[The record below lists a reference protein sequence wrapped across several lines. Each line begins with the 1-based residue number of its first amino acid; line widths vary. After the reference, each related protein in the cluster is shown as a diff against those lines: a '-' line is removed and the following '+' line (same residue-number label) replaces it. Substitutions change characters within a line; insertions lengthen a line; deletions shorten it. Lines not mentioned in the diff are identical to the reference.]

1 MLKTLTYRLLTR
13 ACAHRSSQKCYYS
26 TILKPGDK
34 LSLNN
39 TEFLADEW
47 TNVSP
52 SITSKL
58 NRNLIHQKYHPLAH
72 LTNQIKH
79 FFYTKFT
86 NRAGN
91 PIFSIF
97 DNISPVVSIEQNFD
111 SLLVP
116 KNHVSRSKSDCYYIN
131 KSHLLRS
138 HTSAHQSELIRAG
151 LNSFLVFG
159 DVYRRDEIDNKHY
172 PVFHQCEG
180 VRLFNK
186 HELFSRQ
193 SNVDDLH
200 LFEKEATSRN
210 ELKQAEHSM
219 EAAKLVEHDLKSVLT
234 NLTKHI
240 FGTNCE

>member
-1 MLKTLTYRLLTR
+1 MLKTLSTVRLLIQ
-13 ACAHRSSQKCYYS
+13 ACVHGPRKCYYS

-39 TEFLADEW
+39 KEFSVDEW

-52 SITSKL
+52 NIITKL

-91 PIFSIF
+91 PLFSIY
-97 DNISPVVSIEQNFD
+97 DSINPVVSTEQNFD

-116 KNHVSRSKSDCYYIN
+116 KDHVSRSKSDCYYIN
-131 KSHLLRS
+131 KENLLRS

-159 DVYRRDEIDNKHY
+159 DVYRRDEIDTKHY

-186 HELFSRQ
+186 HELFARQ
-193 SNVDDLH
+193 NNTDDFDF
-200 LFEKEATSRN
+200 FEKRATSRN
-210 ELKQAEHSM
+210 EHKQAEHSM

-234 NLTKHI
+234 NLTKHV
-240 FGTNCE
+240 FGTNCD